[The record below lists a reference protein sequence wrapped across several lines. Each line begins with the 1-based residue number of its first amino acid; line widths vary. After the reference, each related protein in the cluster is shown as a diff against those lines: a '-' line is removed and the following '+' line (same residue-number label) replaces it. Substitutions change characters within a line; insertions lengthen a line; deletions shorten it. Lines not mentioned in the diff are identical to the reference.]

1 MVMKDLQKLITS
13 TLFILCF
20 ANQVQGSARAQ
31 VDRNEVGQNET
42 FELSIE
48 LSEPATGQP
57 DLSGFPKEIK
67 ILQSEN
73 FHHSS
78 IIQGTA
84 RISSGWRIRMKA
96 TEPGIF
102 TLPAIQIGGYET
114 QPIQVK
120 VLPASSSISLQTG
133 NTNPSIFIEASVD
146 KTQVVAQEQ
155 ILYTIKIFS
164 SVNTQYRTLTEPH
177 IDNAMIESLGDLPGY
192 ERYINGTRYT
202 VIDRKYA
209 IFPQQVG
216 SLTISPV
223 TFSAEV
229 TQGRSSRSIFSSF
242 NSRSKPVTVTSDAI
256 HIDVI
261 DSQVQTN
268 AWWLPANQV
277 TLTGQW
283 NPVTTEFTV
292 GEPATLEIMLI
303 AEGNSKA
310 QLPEINLE
318 KVSGLKWYVDN
329 SIVDQKATADK
340 GLIATRVERFAV
352 VPTEAG
358 EVTIPEI
365 TIPWYNTQ
373 TKQLENAT
381 IEAQTIKVKPS
392 AKQTFQ
398 PLTTN
403 TDTQQ
408 QKVVIKTEY
417 QAGFWPWLTLLA
429 TTLWLFTLA
438 WLVYSKRHHGKSP
451 LFHQPDFEQ
460 KPIKITR
467 LISVCKSNDPQRI
480 HRELLDWCNFHMAD
494 YNIHSLNGLSKV
506 IENQN
511 FANALKELEAIVYGQ
526 KALDKVPDLVPFLD
540 ELQALAKA
548 KKQHSK
554 TEALP
559 PLYKTN

>member
-1 MVMKDLQKLITS
+1 MVMNRLQQIIAS
-13 TLFILCF
+13 ILFLFCLTNQAL
-20 ANQVQGSARAQ
+20 ANARAQ

-57 DLSGFPKEIK
+57 DLSDFPKEIE
-67 ILQSEN
+67 ILRSST

-96 TEPGIF
+96 TQPGIF

-120 VLPASSSISLQTG
+120 VLPASNSINLQTG
-133 NTNPSIFIEASVD
+133 KTDPSIFIEASVD

-177 IDNAMIESLGDLPGY
+177 VENAMVESLGDLPGY

-209 IFPQQVG
+209 IFPQQIG
-216 SLTISPV
+216 NLTISPV

-229 TQGRSSRSIFSSF
+229 TQGRASRSIFSSF
-242 NSRSKPVTVTSDAI
+242 NSRSKPVSVTSNTI
-256 HIDVI
+256 TVDVI
-261 DSQVQTN
+261 DAQVQTN

-277 TLTGQW
+277 TLTSQW
-283 NPVTTEFTV
+283 NPVATEFTV
-292 GEPATLEIMLI
+292 GEPATLEIMLV

-310 QLPEINLE
+310 QLPEIHLE

-340 GLIATRVERFAV
+340 GLIATRVERFAI

-358 EVTIPEI
+358 KITIPQI

-373 TKQLENAT
+373 TKKLENAT
-381 IEAQTIKVKPS
+381 IKAQTIIVKPS
-392 AKQTFQ
+392 ANQTFQ
-398 PLTTN
+398 PLTT
-403 TDTQQ
+403 DTPSQPE
-408 QKVVIKTEY
+408 VVVKTEY
-417 QAGFWPWLTLLA
+417 QPGYWPWLTLFSTL
-429 TTLWLFTLA
+429 LWLSTLA
-438 WLVYSKRHHGKSP
+438 WLIFTRKYQGKAPS
-451 LFHQPDFEQ
+451 FHQPDYEQ
-460 KPIKITR
+460 KPVKITR

-494 YNIHSLNGLSKV
+494 YSIHSLNGLSKV
-506 IENQN
+506 TTNQQ
-511 FANALKELEAIVYGQ
+511 FANALTELESIVYGKQ
-526 KALDKVPDLVPFLD
+526 SQDKVPDLVPFLD
-540 ELQALAKA
+540 ELQELAKA
-548 KKQHSK
+548 KKQHSE
-554 TEALP
+554 TGALP
-559 PLYKTN
+559 PLYKAN